1 MADDWQFFGNS
12 LRDVYSHLGSIC
24 HVTLKSGKYYS
35 GHLYNV
41 DPETLTLL
49 LLLLVQA
56 PEDKEGKVDLQQD
69 CKTIVSIR
77 QHAIKDFSIDKS
89 SASGKLKVED
99 MDRLVPVSASLASPE
114 SILARKAQLIELLR
128 STRIPIV
135 TTDEDPVVH
144 ILNSAH
150 VRPPYLP
157 SSVDCPNPV
166 IRERVKAII
175 QELQQ

>member
-1 MADDWQFFGNS
+1 MADDWRFFGSS
-12 LRDVYSHLGSIC
+12 LRDVYSHLGSTC
-24 HVTLKSGKYYS
+24 HVMLKGGKDYS

-49 LLLLVQA
+49 LLVQA
-56 PEDKEGKVDLQQD
+56 PEDKEGKVDSQD
-69 CKTIVSIR
+69 YKTIVAIR

-89 SASGKLKVED
+89 PASRKITMED
-99 MDRLVPVSASLASPE
+99 MDKCVPVSASLASPE

-128 STRIPIV
+128 STRIPV
-135 TTDEDPVVH
+135 ETTDEDPVVH

>member
-1 MADDWQFFGNS
+1 
-12 LRDVYSHLGSIC
+12 
-24 HVTLKSGKYYS
+24 
-35 GHLYNV
+35 
-41 DPETLTLL
+41 
-49 LLLLVQA
+49 
-56 PEDKEGKVDLQQD
+56 
-69 CKTIVSIR
+69 
-77 QHAIKDFSIDKS
+77 
-89 SASGKLKVED
+89 
-99 MDRLVPVSASLASPE
+99 MDTLVPVSASLASPE

-128 STRIPIV
+128 STRIPV
-135 TTDEDPVVH
+135 ETTDEDPVVH